1 MAAKAT
7 AGERAAALIG
17 RVAEA
22 QRQAT
27 GKVFTGHPSVKRL
40 LAMTRAALARA
51 DRAIDRVN
59 KLVPPEK
66 PVACGAGCPFCCH
79 IRLTA
84 SPPEILLVADHL
96 RQTQTPAELEVSK
109 RRVANMDYLTRG
121 KNEARR
127 ETMRLPCAMLVDR
140 SCAIHKVRPLSC
152 RAVASVD
159 LPACER
165 AYASRMSEPVP
176 QVRLQGMAA
185 DGVGYGL
192 IAGLAESGHDVEN
205 LEFNAGLNI
214 ALETDNAAQRWLH
227 GDDLFAPAMEV
238 EDVS

>member
-1 MAAKAT
+1 MAPKAT
-7 AGERAAALIG
+7 PGERAAALIG

-22 QRQAT
+22 QRLAT
-27 GKVFTGHPSVKRL
+27 GKVFTGRSSVKRL

-66 PVACGAGCPFCCH
+66 PIACGAGCPFCCH

-84 SPPEILLVADHL
+84 SPPEILLVAEHL

-121 KNEARR
+121 KDEARR
-127 ETMRLPCAMLVDR
+127 EVMRLPCAMLVDR
-140 SCAIHKVRPLSC
+140 SCAIHGVRPLSC

-159 LPACER
+159 LAACER

-192 IAGLAESGHDVEN
+192 IAGLAENGHDVEN

-214 ALETDNAAQRWLH
+214 ALTTANAAQRWLD
-227 GDDLFAPAMEV
+227 GEEVFAPAMEI
-238 EDVS
+238 DGDT